1 MLNETPTLAPDGL
14 PYRLLTLRN
23 SAGMVVTLMD
33 WGATLLS
40 ARVPMPDGSV
50 RETLGCASPE
60 QYINQPPIL
69 ARPSGAMRTALRKA
83 VLSSKV
89 FATRCCQAG
98 ENQLH
103 GGPEGFDK
111 RRWKI
116 VQQNDR
122 EVLFSLD
129 SLDGDRIP
137 VTLPRLHALR

>member
-40 ARVPMPDGSV
+40 ARVPMPDGSSARSAAWLRIAGAV
-50 RETLGCASPE
+50 YPSRLPFLGASIGRYANRIARSRFTLDGVTYSLLAS
-60 QYINQPPIL
+60 Q
-69 ARPSGAMRTALRKA
+69 
-83 VLSSKV
+83 
-89 FATRCCQAG
+89 G

-116 VQQNDR
+116 V
-122 EVLFSLD
+122 
-129 SLDGDRIP
+129 
-137 VTLPRLHALR
+137 HAK